1 MLFSSLT
8 FLFLFLPLILLL
20 YFIIPNRTYRNI
32 ILMLSSLLFYAWGE
46 PKYIFLMIFSILND
60 YLHSIFIEKNKA
72 NGKNTKAKILLI
84 SSILINLGMLLFFKY
99 SDFLIEN
106 LNLLFSSNITLL
118 NIALPIGISFY
129 TFQTMSYTI
138 DVYLGKIKAQKN
150 ILTLGTYVALFPQ
163 LIAGPIV
170 RYSTIENELIGRK
183 ENLSNFLEGF
193 KRFFIGLSKKVII
206 ANQMALIADTIYSQN
221 INNLGSNILWLAAIA
236 YTFQIYFDFSGYS
249 DMAIGLGKIFGF
261 SFLENFN
268 FPYIA
273 KSITDFWRRWHISLS
288 SWFRDYV
295 YIPLGGN
302 RVKFKRQIINIMV
315 VWVLTGI
322 WHGAAWNFLL
332 WGVYYGILLI
342 IEKYFLSKV
351 SSKIPGIIKWMC
363 TMLFVIIGWVLFR
376 VEGLTNVTVA
386 IARMFS
392 AKPESFSKYFLEN
405 YNLIYS
411 LWFFIPAIIFSS
423 PILKR
428 NIETKKENK
437 WILLIYNFFII
448 IVSIISIAFLLSS
461 SYNPFIYFRF

>member
-1 MLFSSLT
+1 MLGA
-8 FLFLFLPLILLL
+8 
-20 YFIIPNRTYRNI
+20 NQN
-32 ILMLSSLLFYAWGE
+32 
-46 PKYIFLMIFSILND
+46 IFLMIFSILND